1 MFKRV
6 FLIFIALLMLFSN
19 NLLAQGDYD
28 YSSKKFWQELY
39 SKNKVV
45 DYPLIFIHGIGAN
58 IDYWKQ
64 SMEAINPDYYEM
76 RFIAE
81 DKIYHN
87 YDGKKKDYTIWGI
100 SYYTLNPMEEAFRGN
115 LDLYA
120 LRVEK
125 MVNLIKDLTGKDKV
139 IIVAHSM
146 GGLVSRRYMT
156 LSQNNW
162 DSVHKILTVGT
173 PNEGV
178 KTSVELVGQLVDL
191 KEGSLFLNKLNKDWQ
206 KLSLDNSAKLWG
218 VVGGIDKSMP
228 FNLETDPDATDSAGA
243 GFVSIA
249 SSIPYGEW
257 KSAVGDNFNISYFD
271 TPNFGFR
278 LAVDATHME
287 LLFHQGTF
295 RGIAWTLTNF
305 TAIERSREEF

>member
-1 MFKRV
+1 
-6 FLIFIALLMLFSN
+6 MLFSN

-39 SKNKVV
+39 SKDEVV

-64 SMEAINPDYYEM
+64 SMETINPNYYEM
-76 RFIAE
+76 RFVSE
-81 DKIYHN
+81 NKIYHN
-87 YDGKKKDYTIWGI
+87 YDGKQKNHTLWGI
-100 SYYTLNPMEEAFRGN
+100 SYYTLHPMEEALGGN

-156 LSQNNW
+156 LSQDNW

-173 PNEGV
+173 PNGGV
-178 KTSVELVGQLVDL
+178 KTSIELVGQLIDL
-191 KEGSLFLNKLNKDWQ
+191 KEGSSFLHKLNKSWQ
-206 KLSLDNSAKLWG
+206 RLSLTKANKKWG
-218 VVGGIDKSMP
+218 VVGAIDKSMP
-228 FNLETDPDATDSAGA
+228 FNLAITPDATDSAGA
-243 GFVSIA
+243 GFVSIS

-257 KSAVGDNFNISYFD
+257 KDAVVNNFNISQVN

-278 LAVDATHME
+278 LVVDATHLE

-295 RGIAWTLTNF
+295 RGIEWALSDF
-305 TAIERSREEF
+305 KE

>member
-1 MFKRV
+1 MSRKV
-6 FLIFIALLMLFSN
+6 SVISIIFLMLLSN
-19 NLLAQGDYD
+19 NLLAAEHQG
-28 YSSKKFWQELY
+28 YSNQKFWREFY
-39 SKNKVV
+39 TKERSV
-45 DYPLIFIHGIGAN
+45 DYPLIFVHGIGAN
-58 IDYWKQ
+58 IDFWKQ
-64 SMEAINPDYYEM
+64 SMEVITPDYYEM
-76 RFIAE
+76 RFISR

-87 YDGKKKDYTIWGI
+87 YDGKKKDYTLWGI
-100 SYYTLNPMEEAFRGN
+100 SYYTLNPMEEALGGD
-115 LDLYA
+115 LSLYA

-125 MVNLIKDLTGKDKV
+125 MINLIKELTGKDKV

-156 LSQNNW
+156 LNQYNW

-178 KTSVELVGQLVDL
+178 DTSVELVGQLIDL
-191 KEGSLFLNKLNKDWQ
+191 KKGSSFLNNLNKSWQ
-206 KLSLDNSAKLWG
+206 RLNLASSNKKWG

-243 GFVSIA
+243 GFVSIS

-257 KSAVGDNFNISYFD
+257 KDSIGDNFNVSYFN

-278 LAVDATHME
+278 LAVNATHME

-295 RGIAWTLTNF
+295 RGIEWVLSGF
-305 TAIERSREEF
+305 TVNKNEE